1 MPLHT
6 GAMGRRNRPFDA
18 TKVYCPRRG
27 ATQSSDAVNFSPL
40 LKLRLDSAEVP
51 VVFPGAEL
59 TGQIVLLRDM
69 HQDLER
75 LEMTL
80 TGRAIAKWWADD
92 QCYFG
97 REKFIK
103 EKFVVWETERSA
115 FLSLLLV
122 FRRIPLFPE
131 RPIMFWI

>member
-1 MPLHT
+1 MKAGVVVT
-6 GAMGRRNRPFDA
+6 SRRNRPFDS

-27 ATQSSDAVNFSPL
+27 QSNQADEVIFNPL
-40 LKLRLDSAEVP
+40 LKLRLDAAEIP

-80 TGRAIAKWWADD
+80 TGRAIAKWWADG
-92 QCYFG
+92 QVYFG

-103 EKFVVWETERSA
+103 EKFVVWQTDRS
-115 FLSLLLV
+115 
-122 FRRIPLFPE
+122 
-131 RPIMFWI
+131 